1 MTNTA
6 RPSFELETYEDAT
19 LPAGKR
25 LHEAQELVGHTIK
38 CMVEYPIGRLG
49 NWVNLVIVTETLCW
63 LTVSGEMSGCS
74 AEDGT
79 HLNYSGKTYRSETE
93 TLADYLCPQEMLHN
107 GLISK
112 CQFDALSE
120 IEGKRLEAEKA
131 QKVAELRKALAQL
144 EGGAA

>member
-1 MTNTA
+1 MNNIA
-6 RPSFELETYEDAT
+6 RPSFELEAYEDAT
-19 LPAGKR
+19 LPTGKR

-49 NWVNLVIVTETLCW
+49 DWVNLVIVTETLCW

-79 HLNYSGKTYRSETE
+79 HLSYSGKAYRSETE
-93 TLADYLCPQEMLHN
+93 VLSDYLCPKEMLHN
-107 GLISK
+107 GLISHG
-112 CQFDALSE
+112 QFDALQE
-120 IEGKRLEAEKA
+120 IEGKRIEAEKA
-131 QKVAELRKALAQL
+131 QKVAELRKELAQL